1 MVNIVV
7 DIKTQYGTERIFP
20 RTHADAIYAIT
31 GRQTIRRQDL
41 SAWDSLGFAF
51 LTPESTKL

>member
-1 MVNIVV
+1 MMDIIV

-20 RTHADAIYAIT
+20 RTHMREIQKIT
-31 GRQTIRRQDL
+31 GRVTIRREDL

-51 LTPESTKL
+51 LTPESVKL